1 MAGMSRV
8 IASSFPVGISISKS
22 GIRMAAVIACS
33 FAILMALPDW
43 LRSLENGPKFRHV
56 THPASATTV
65 ADGSTQGLVKR
76 GTSGV
81 ADLGQQHQVL
91 ADYLSRRYRV
101 SSEALERF
109 VRLAYSAGQMTKID
123 PLLILAVMAVE
134 SSFNPIAESVM
145 GAKGLMQ
152 VIPQFHQD
160 KLRTAHG
167 AELNVLDPETN
178 ILVGAKVLREY
189 ASKTRG
195 DYAAAL
201 GMYAGSGPDPANPY
215 ASKVLSERE
224 RLEAFL
230 RRALEQPAPRALPLQ
245 DRT

>member
-1 MAGMSRV
+1 MAGTIRV
-8 IASSFPVGISISKS
+8 LASSFPAGISIPKS
-22 GIRMAAVIACS
+22 GIRMAVVIACS
-33 FAILMALPDW
+33 FAILMALPGW
-43 LRSLENGPKFRHV
+43 LRSLENGPKFLHM
-56 THPASATTV
+56 THPADTTIAEGSALGVMT
-65 ADGSTQGLVKR
+65 R
-76 GTSGV
+76 GTSSV
-81 ADLGQQHQVL
+81 ADIGQRHQVL

-109 VRLAYSAGQMTKID
+109 VRLAYSAGQITKLD

-134 SSFNPIAESVM
+134 SSFNPIAESGM

-160 KLRTAHG
+160 KLRTVHG

-189 ASKTRG
+189 ASKTG
-195 DYAAAL
+195 GNYAAAL

-230 RRALEQPAPRALPLQ
+230 RRALEQTAPRTLPVQ

>member
-1 MAGMSRV
+1 MTIV
-8 IASSFPVGISISKS
+8 IAGSL
-22 GIRMAAVIACS
+22 
-33 FAILMALPDW
+33 AIFMALPGW
-43 LRSLENGPKFRHV
+43 LRSLENGPRFLHLS
-56 THPASATTV
+56 HPVGSAE
-65 ADGSTQGLVKR
+65 AARPSTS
-76 GTSGV
+76 TAGV
-81 ADLGQQHQVL
+81 AGLGAPGVGDLGRQHQAL
-91 ADYLSRRYRV
+91 ADYLARRYRV

-109 VRLAYSAGQMTKID
+109 IRLAYAAGQMTKID

-134 SSFNPIAESVM
+134 SSFNPIAESGM

-189 ASKTRG
+189 ASRTGG
-195 DYAAAL
+195 DYLAAL
-201 GMYAGSGPDPANPY
+201 GLYAGMGPDPANPY

-224 RLEAFL
+224 RLESFL
-230 RRALEQPAPRALPLQ
+230 RRALQQPVSRAVASA

>member
-1 MAGMSRV
+1 MRRSA
-8 IASSFPVGISISKS
+8 
-22 GIRMAAVIACS
+22 IRMSLVIACS
-33 FAILMALPDW
+33 FGILMSLPGW
-43 LRSLENGPKFRHV
+43 LRSLENGPKFLHLANPV
-56 THPASATTV
+56 ATPSGDASTSGGIMA
-65 ADGSTQGLVKR
+65 R
-76 GTSGV
+76 GTNGV
-81 ADLGQQHQVL
+81 AELGQQHQAL

-109 VRLAYSAGQMTKID
+109 IRLAYSAGQMTKLD

-160 KLRTAHG
+160 KLRTVHG

-189 ASKTRG
+189 ASKTG
-195 DYAAAL
+195 GNYAAAL
-201 GMYAGSGPDPANPY
+201 GMYVGAGPDPATPY
-215 ASKVLSERE
+215 ATKVLSERE
-224 RLEAFL
+224 RIEAFL
-230 RRALEQPAPRALPLQ
+230 RRALEQPAPRALPTQ
-245 DRT
+245 ERT

>member
-1 MAGMSRV
+1 MAGR
-8 IASSFPVGISISKS
+8 IRAFASSSHAGISIPKS

-33 FAILMALPDW
+33 FAILMALPGW
-43 LRSLENGPKFRHV
+43 LRSLENGPKFLHM
-56 THPASATTV
+56 THPATTM
-65 ADGSTQGLVKR
+65 TQGSALGAVTR

-109 VRLAYSAGQMTKID
+109 VRLAYSAGQMTKLD

-134 SSFNPIAESVM
+134 SSFNPIAESGM

-160 KLRTAHG
+160 KLRTVHG

-189 ASKTRG
+189 ASKTG
-195 DYAAAL
+195 GNYAAAL

-230 RRALEQPAPRALPLQ
+230 RRALEQPAPRTLPVQ
-245 DRT
+245 ERT